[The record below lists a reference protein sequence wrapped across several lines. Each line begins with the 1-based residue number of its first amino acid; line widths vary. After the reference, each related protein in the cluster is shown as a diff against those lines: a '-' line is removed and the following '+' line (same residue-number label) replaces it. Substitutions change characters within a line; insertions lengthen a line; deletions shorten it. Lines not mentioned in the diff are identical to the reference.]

1 MRVACF
7 FFPHFVVQVE
17 ARDDDSLREKPIV
30 IGGLP
35 YERKAVCDASKEALA
50 CGVRHGM
57 LLREAYALCPQ
68 GVFLPPDEGKYADAF
83 TAVLTLLSDY
93 SPVVEAGRWG
103 LRPQAPCRTPEVGMS
118 PVEYSVF
125 IDVSNQG
132 PDDSAELQLVEEIRQ
147 TIEKRL
153 MLYPFVSIASN
164 KFVARAAG
172 RIAGPGQVMV
182 IDGEE
187 GKDFLKDLPVCL
199 LPASSVTLERLEL
212 LGIYRIG
219 QLADLSPAALSL
231 EFGNEGRWLWELSRG
246 IDGSRLTPWSE
257 APVLKEQ
264 ICFEPA
270 AESMDRVMAGCDR
283 LLTGLSRQ
291 LKERWQSCLRLT
303 ISMHF
308 SNDRSIGG
316 FAPKPPVA
324 QRVFHFKEA
333 TSSREEMLRHLK
345 QYMESTKFTS
355 PVSEMRLT
363 LTDLCPESGRQA
375 PISSGFLDERVKHRE
390 RLASAISWLRQRY
403 GKAVVGRVVARPN
416 SALPEDS
423 FSFTELDL

>member
-7 FFPHFVVQVE
+7 FFPHFPVQVE
-17 ARDDDSLREKPIV
+17 TIDDCSLRGRPVI

-35 YERKAVCDASKEALA
+35 YERKAVCDVSKEALA
-50 CGVRHGM
+50 CGVRQGM

-68 GVFLPPDEGKYADAF
+68 GVFLPPDEGKYAAAF
-83 TAVLTLLSDY
+83 TTVLTLLTSY
-93 SPVVEAGRWG
+93 SPVVEAGHRE
-103 LRPQAPCRTPEVGMS
+103 LCHQPSRRTSGVVVSPPER
-118 PVEYSVF
+118 SVF
-125 IDVSNQG
+125 VDVGKEG
-132 PDDSAELQLVEEIRQ
+132 PDNAAELQLVEEVRRM
-147 TIEKRL
+147 IEKRL
-153 MLYPFVSIASN
+153 RLYPFVSVASN
-164 KFVARAAG
+164 KFVARTASQ
-172 RIAGPGQVMV
+172 IAGPGQVMV
-182 IDGEE
+182 VTGRE

-219 QLADLSPAALSL
+219 QLAALSPAALSL
-231 EFGNEGRWLWELSRG
+231 EFGNEGEWLWELSNG

-257 APVLKEQ
+257 VPVLKEQ
-264 ICFEPA
+264 IHFEPA
-270 AESMDRVMAGCDR
+270 AESMDQVLAGGDK
-283 LLTGLSRQ
+283 LLTALSRQ

-308 SNDRSIGG
+308 SNDHI
-316 FAPKPPVA
+316 A

-333 TSSREEMLRHLK
+333 TSSRETMLRHLK
-345 QYMESTKFTS
+345 HHLESARFTA
-355 PVSEMRLT
+355 PVSEIRLT
-363 LTDLCPESGRQA
+363 LTDLCPESGRQV
-375 PISSGFLDERVKHRE
+375 PISSGFLDERVKHSE

-403 GKAVVGRVVARPN
+403 GKSVVGRVLARPN

>member
-17 ARDDDSLREKPIV
+17 ARDDGSLRERPVI

-50 CGVRHGM
+50 CGVRQGM

-68 GVFLPPDEGKYADAF
+68 GVFLQPDEGKYAEAF
-83 TAVLTLLSDY
+83 TAVLTLFANY
-93 SPVVEAGRWG
+93 SPVVEAGHRE
-103 LRPQAPCRTPEVGMS
+103 LRPQPPRRTPAVGMS
-118 PVEYSVF
+118 PAEYSVF
-125 IDVSNQG
+125 IDVSNEG

-153 MLYPFVSIASN
+153 RLYPFVSVASN
-164 KFVARAAG
+164 RFLARAAG
-172 RIAGPGQVMV
+172 RIAGPGRVMV
-182 IDGEE
+182 IAGEE
-187 GKDFLKDLPVCL
+187 GKDFLRDLPVCL
-199 LPASSVTLERLEL
+199 LPASSVILERLEL

-219 QLADLSPAALSL
+219 QLAEISPAALSL
-231 EFGNEGRWLWELSRG
+231 EFGNEGRWLWELSSG

-257 APVLKEQ
+257 APVLKEK

-270 AESMDRVMAGCDR
+270 AESMDRVLAGCDR

-308 SNDRSIGG
+308 SNNHI
-316 FAPKPPVA
+316 A

-345 QYMESTKFTS
+345 QYMESAKCIS
-355 PVSEMRLT
+355 PVSEVRLT

-375 PISSGFLDERVKHRE
+375 PISSGLLDERVKHRE
-390 RLASAISWLRQRY
+390 RLSSAISWLRQRY
-403 GKAVVGRVVARPN
+403 GRAVVGRVLARPN

-423 FSFTELDL
+423 FSFTELEL

>member
-1 MRVACF
+1 
-7 FFPHFVVQVE
+7 
-17 ARDDDSLREKPIV
+17 LRERPVI

-35 YERKAVCDASKEALA
+35 YERKVVCDASKEALA
-50 CGVRHGM
+50 CGVRQGM
-57 LLREAYALCPQ
+57 LLREAYTLCPH
-68 GVFLPPDEGKYADAF
+68 GVFLPPDEGKCGDAF
-83 TAVLTLLSDY
+83 TTVLTLLTGY
-93 SPVVEAGRWG
+93 SPVVEAVHRG
-103 LRPQAPCRTPEVGMS
+103 LHPQTPRGLCPQTFQDRSLLAPRKTPGVGARPA
-118 PVEYSVF
+118 EYSVF
-125 IDVSNQG
+125 IDVSNG
-132 PDDSAELQLVEEIRQ
+132 SPDDSAELQLVEEIRQ

-153 MLYPFVSIASN
+153 RLYPFVSVASN
-164 KFVARAAG
+164 RFVARAAG

-182 IDGEE
+182 IAERE
-187 GKDFLKDLPVCL
+187 GKDFLRDLPVCL
-199 LPASSVTLERLEL
+199 LPASSVILERLEL

-219 QLADLSPAALSL
+219 QMAEISPAALSL
-231 EFGNEGRWLWELSRG
+231 EFGNEGRWLWELSNG

-257 APVLKEQ
+257 ALVLKEQ

-270 AESMDRVMAGCDR
+270 AESMDRVLAGCDR

-308 SNDRSIGG
+308 SNDHI
-316 FAPKPPVA
+316 A

-333 TSSREEMLRHLK
+333 ISSREEMLRHLK
-345 QYMESTKFTS
+345 QYMESAKFTS

-390 RLASAISWLRQRY
+390 RLSSAISWLRQRY
-403 GKAVVGRVVARPN
+403 GKAVVGRVLARPN

-423 FSFTELDL
+423 FYFTELEL